1 MDKNEKFSKKPPS
14 KASKNTS
21 EGIKRIEYR
30 GDYVRISRTGGVAG
44 RASVSNKKMGIG
56 ATVNTK
62 HGATSSQTTL
72 EWCAGWFSER
82 PISVYWTL
90 WKRPFKN

>member
-1 MDKNEKFSKKPPS
+1 MKRGILFARLKEDKMQGMDKNEKFSKKSSS

-44 RASVSNKKMGIG
+44 RASVSNKKIGMGCDG
-56 ATVNTK
+56 
-62 HGATSSQTTL
+62 
-72 EWCAGWFSER
+72 
-82 PISVYWTL
+82 
-90 WKRPFKN
+90 